1 VTDWLCVCREATED
15 VKRVLREL
23 PTRDEREPVLG
34 AGVGGDDTTA
44 IDAAAERVV
53 IECLDRAGADFTLV
67 SEELGV
73 REAREGGDVVV
84 VLDPIDGSINAKRG
98 VPFFALSIAVAEGP
112 VMGDVVFGY
121 VYDFGSGEEWTAT
134 RGAGALLNGG
144 PLGPIFPKE
153 QIELLSLEATRTDLV
168 ARHVA
173 PFVEIAQ
180 RLRIMGSLAISLCHF
195 AAGRVDAVCSLK
207 TARSVDIAAAQLVV
221 RERGLTISL
230 ADAGPFEQAPLD
242 LEGRSRVVAAAT
254 AERRAELAA
263 ALG

>member
-1 VTDWLCVCREATED
+1 
-15 VKRVLREL
+15 
-23 PTRDEREPVLG
+23 
-34 AGVGGDDTTA
+34 
-44 IDAAAERVV
+44 
-53 IECLDRAGADFTLV
+53 
-67 SEELGV
+67 
-73 REAREGGDVVV
+73 
-84 VLDPIDGSINAKRG
+84 
-98 VPFFALSIAVAEGP
+98 IAVAEGP

-144 PLGPIFPKE
+144 PLGPIFPKK

-180 RLRIMGSLAISLCHF
+180 RLRTMGSLALSLCHF

-207 TARSVDIAAAQLVV
+207 TARSVDIAAPQLVV
-221 RERGLTISL
+221 HERGLPIQL
-230 ADAGPFEQAPLD
+230 AAAAPFEQAPLD

-254 AERRAELAA
+254 AERSAELAA
-263 ALG
+263 ALGSRGGASGAAFRA